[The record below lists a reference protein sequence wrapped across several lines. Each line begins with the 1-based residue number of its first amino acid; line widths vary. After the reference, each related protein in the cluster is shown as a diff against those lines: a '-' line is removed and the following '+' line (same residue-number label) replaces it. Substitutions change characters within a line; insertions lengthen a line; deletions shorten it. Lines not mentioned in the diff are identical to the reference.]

1 MTPIERINACGQSIW
16 LDFIS
21 RESLDSGRLTDW
33 IRQGVSGVTSNPT
46 IFMKAITESTAYDDA
61 LERILNNLEDQ
72 EGANQEGANREPCGF
87 STHSDGAW
95 CSRDEAIY
103 EDLAIPDIREA
114 ADLLRPVHER
124 SGGADGYVSL
134 EVSPKLA
141 HRTQETL
148 AAGKRLF
155 QRVSRPNVMIKVPA
169 TEAGLPAIR
178 ALLGAGIPVNITL
191 IFSLDMYDAVMRAY
205 ADGVGDFL
213 ARRGVV
219 APPPRSVA
227 SFFVSRVDTLVDKL
241 LESRVGKHPA
251 AAALMGKAAVANA
264 RMAYQRFLAFFGPQG
279 PFAPLRA
286 RGAAVQR
293 PLWASTSTKNPIYS
307 PLLYVEEL
315 VGRDTVNT
323 VPPQTLD
330 LILKGGDFRSH
341 ITEEVDKAELHLA
354 ALESLGIYMTETTA
368 ELLRDGVGLFEKS
381 FDELLSAI
389 ASKRAAVAGRA

>member
-61 LERILNNLEDQ
+61 LERILNNLEGQ
-72 EGANQEGANREPCGF
+72 EGANGESSGF
-87 STHSDGAW
+87 PIPADGAW
-95 CSRDEAIY
+95 CSRDEAMY
-103 EDLAIPDIREA
+103 EDLVIPDIREA

-124 SGGADGYVSL
+124 SGRADGYVSL

-141 HRTQETL
+141 HRTQETIV
-148 AAGKRLF
+148 AGKRLF
-155 QRVSRPNVMIKVPA
+155 QRVDRPNLMIKVPA

-191 IFSLDMYDAVMRAY
+191 IFSLDMYDAVMRVY

-213 ARRGVV
+213 ARKGVV

-241 LESRVGKHPA
+241 LDSRARKHPA
-251 AAALMGKAAVANA
+251 AAALVGKAAVANA
-264 RMAYQRFLAFFGPQG
+264 RLAYQRFLAFFGPQG

-293 PLWASTSTKNPIYS
+293 PLWASTSTKNPSYS

-330 LILKGGDFRSH
+330 LILKAGDFSSRLTEKVGEAESH
-341 ITEEVDKAELHLA
+341 LAELEA
-354 ALESLGIYMTETTA
+354 FGISMAQATA

-381 FDELLSAI
+381 FDEMLRAI